1 MLVVV
6 MNETDRLFACLKMVG
21 INPKMETFSE
31 RKRVQKMVYLLDK
44 VFHLNFGFSYNWY
57 LHGPY
62 SPELTRIIF
71 DVIEKER
78 EDIAKPAPLSTAD
91 KAKIA
96 RLKLF
101 LNDDIE
107 STDTLELLVSLHYL
121 LNCWPES
128 DSRVENAVNFL
139 KSKKPYFSDEEI
151 SNALKRLQDLENQ

>member
-1 MLVVV
+1 MAV
-6 MNETDRLFACLKMVG
+6 MSETGRLFACLKMVG

-62 SPELTRIIF
+62 SPELTKLIF

-78 EDIAKPAPLSTAD
+78 EDIAKPVNLSAED
-91 KAKIA
+91 RAKIG

-101 LNDDIE
+101 LCDDIE
-107 STDTLELLVSLHYL
+107 STDALELLVSLHYIL
-121 LNCWPES
+121 KCSPDS
-128 DSRVENAVNFL
+128 DSKVEDAVKFL

-151 SNALKRLQDLENQ
+151 SKALKRLQDLENQ

>member
-1 MLVVV
+1 MAV
-6 MNETDRLFACLKMVG
+6 MSETGRLFACLKMVG

-62 SPELTRIIF
+62 SPELTKLIF

-78 EDIAKPAPLSTAD
+78 EDIAKPVNLSAED
-91 KAKIA
+91 RAKIG
-96 RLKLF
+96 RLRLF
-101 LNDDIE
+101 LCDDIE
-107 STDTLELLVSLHYL
+107 STDALELLVSLHYIL
-121 LNCWPES
+121 KCSPDS
-128 DSRVENAVNFL
+128 DSKVENAVDFL

-151 SNALKRLQDLENQ
+151 SDALKRLQDLENQ

>member
-1 MLVVV
+1 MY
-6 MNETDRLFACLKMVG
+6 EIARLFACLKTLG
-21 INPKMETFSE
+21 ISPRMETFSE

-44 VFHLNFGFSYNWY
+44 VFHLNFGYSYNWY

-78 EDIAKPAPLSTAD
+78 EDIAEPVELSAED
-91 KAKIA
+91 KDKIR

-107 STDTLELLVSLHYL
+107 SNDALELLVSLHYL
-121 LNCWPES
+121 LKCTPES
-128 DSRVENAVNFL
+128 D
-139 KSKKPYFSDEEI
+139 
-151 SNALKRLQDLENQ
+151 

>member
-1 MLVVV
+1 
-6 MNETDRLFACLKMVG
+6 MNESSRLFACLKMVG
-21 INPKMETFSE
+21 INPKMKTFSE

-78 EDIAKPAPLSTAD
+78 EDIAKPVILSAAD
-91 KAKIA
+91 RAKIS

-101 LNDDIE
+101 LCDDIE
-107 STDTLELLVSLHYL
+107 SNDALELLVSLHYL
-121 LNCWPES
+121 LNCSPDS
-128 DSRVENAVNFL
+128 DSRAEDAVDLL

>member
-1 MLVVV
+1 MDV
-6 MNETDRLFACLKMVG
+6 MNENGRLFACLKMVG
-21 INPKMETFSE
+21 MSPRMETFSE
-31 RKRVQKMVYLLDK
+31 RKRIQKIVYILDK
-44 VFHLNFGFSYNWY
+44 IFHLNFGYSYNWY
-57 LHGPY
+57 LYGPY

-78 EDIAKPAPLSTAD
+78 EDIAKPVELSPED
-91 KAKIA
+91 KDKIR

-101 LNDDIE
+101 INDDIE

-121 LNCWPES
+121 LDCWPDT
-128 DSRVENAVNFL
+128 DSKVEDAVNFL

>member
-1 MLVVV
+1 
-6 MNETDRLFACLKMVG
+6 MNETDRLFACLKMLD

-31 RKRVQKMVYLLDK
+31 RKRIQKIVYLLDK

-62 SPELTRIIF
+62 SPELTKIIF

-78 EDIAKPAPLSTAD
+78 EYVAKPVKLSAED
-91 KAKIA
+91 RAKIR

-101 LNDDIE
+101 LYDDIE
-107 STDTLELLVSLHYL
+107 STDALELLVSLHYL
-121 LNCWPES
+121 LQCSPDS
-128 DSRVENAVNFL
+128 DSKVEDAVNFL

>member
-1 MLVVV
+1 

-31 RKRVQKMVYLLDK
+31 RKRVQKIVYLLDK

-78 EDIAKPAPLSTAD
+78 EYVAKPVNLSAAD
-91 KAKIA
+91 KAKIK

-101 LNDDIE
+101 LYDDME
-107 STDTLELLVSLHYL
+107 STDALELLVSLHYL
-121 LNCWPES
+121 LKCSPDS
-128 DSRVENAVNFL
+128 DSKVEDAVNFL
-139 KSKKPYFSDEEI
+139 KSKKPYFSNEEI

>member
-1 MLVVV
+1 MAV
-6 MNETDRLFACLKMVG
+6 MSETGRLFACLKMVG

-62 SPELTRIIF
+62 SPELTKLIF

-78 EDIAKPAPLSTAD
+78 EDIAKPVNLSAED
-91 KAKIA
+91 RGKIG

-101 LNDDIE
+101 LCDDIE
-107 STDTLELLVSLHYL
+107 STDALELLVSLHYIL
-121 LNCWPES
+121 KCSP
-128 DSRVENAVNFL
+128 DSKVENAVDFL

-151 SNALKRLQDLENQ
+151 SDALKRLQDLENQ

>member
-1 MLVVV
+1 MSK
-6 MNETDRLFACLKMVG
+6 TGKLFASLKELG
-21 INPKMETFSE
+21 ISPKMESFSE
-31 RKRVQKMVYLLDK
+31 RKRVQKIVYLLDK
-44 VFHLNFGFSYNWY
+44 VFQLNFGYSYNWY

-71 DVIEKER
+71 DVIEQER
-78 EDIAKPAPLSTAD
+78 EDIAEPAELSRQE
-91 KAKIA
+91 KEKIR

-121 LNCWPES
+121 LDCWS
-128 DSRVENAVNFL
+128 DTDSKVEDAVNFL
-139 KSKKPYFSDEEI
+139 KSKKPYFSDKEI

>member
-1 MLVVV
+1 
-6 MNETDRLFACLKMVG
+6 MNKTDRLFACLRMLG
-21 INPKMETFSE
+21 MNPKMETFSE
-31 RKRVQKMVYLLDK
+31 RKKVQKVVYLLDK
-44 VFHLNFGFSYNWY
+44 VFHLNFGYSYNWY

-78 EDIAKPAPLSTAD
+78 EDIAEPVELSNED
-91 KAKIA
+91 KEKIR
-96 RLKLF
+96 RLKTF

-128 DSRVENAVNFL
+128 DSRVENAANFL

>member
-1 MLVVV
+1 

-21 INPKMETFSE
+21 INPRMETFSE

-44 VFHLNFGFSYNWY
+44 VFNLNFGFSYNWY

-71 DVIEKER
+71 NVIEKER
-78 EDIAKPAPLSTAD
+78 EDIAKPVNLSAAD
-91 KAKIA
+91 KAKIG

-101 LNDDIE
+101 LCDDIE
-107 STDTLELLVSLHYL
+107 STDALELLVSLHYL
-121 LNCWPES
+121 LNCSPNS
-128 DSRVENAVNFL
+128 DSKVEDAVDFL

>member
-1 MLVVV
+1 
-6 MNETDRLFACLKMVG
+6 MNETGRLFACLKMVG
-21 INPKMETFSE
+21 IDPKMETFSE

-44 VFHLNFGFSYNWY
+44 VFNLDFGISYNWY

-62 SPELTRIIF
+62 SPELTKIIF

-78 EDIAKPAPLSTAD
+78 EDIAEPVELSPKEKD
-91 KAKIA
+91 KIR

-107 STDTLELLVSLHYL
+107 STDKLELLVSLHYL
-121 LNCWPES
+121 LDCWPDT
-128 DSRVENAVNFL
+128 DSKVEDAVDFL
-139 KSKKPYFSDEEI
+139 KSRKPYFSDEEI

>member
-1 MLVVV
+1 MVVV
-6 MNETDRLFACLKMVG
+6 MSETGRLFACLKMLG
-21 INPKMETFSE
+21 ISPRMETFSE

-44 VFHLNFGFSYNWY
+44 VFHLNFGYSYNWY

-71 DVIEKER
+71 DLIEKER
-78 EDIAKPAPLSTAD
+78 EDIAKPVKLSAAD
-91 KAKIA
+91 RAKIS

-101 LNDDIE
+101 LCDDIE
-107 STDTLELLVSLHYL
+107 STDALELLVSLHYL
-121 LNCWPES
+121 LNCSSDS
-128 DSRVENAVNFL
+128 DSRIEDAVNFL

>member
-1 MLVVV
+1 

-44 VFHLNFGFSYNWY
+44 VSNLNFGFSYNWY

-78 EDIAKPAPLSTAD
+78 EDIAKPVILSAAD
-91 KAKIA
+91 KAKIT

-101 LNDDIE
+101 LCDDIE
-107 STDTLELLVSLHYL
+107 STDALELLVSLHYL
-121 LNCWPES
+121 LKCLPES
-128 DSRVENAVNFL
+128 DSKVEDAVNFL
-139 KSKKPYFSDEEI
+139 KSKKPYFNDEEI